1 MHLALFENPTLRTY
15 KTSQTSS
22 KQSACDSHQDV
33 HRSWVAVKRA
43 MSKCVKARLDKVDKS
58 RDKYYSAIDTTE
70 GCKAEDF
77 NRIVTREG
85 DCLA

>member
-1 MHLALFENPTLRTY
+1 
-15 KTSQTSS
+15 
-22 KQSACDSHQDV
+22 
-33 HRSWVAVKRA
+33 VKRA